1 MGQHLAQAAPEAR
14 ADFLKAISNSSAS
27 PVISAQS
34 REGLGKAWLDAGEGS
49 KARENLEKALQLR
62 KSHFGSDLLS
72 LGRVYYSLGLACDMA
87 GDREGALIAYAGAV
101 DSLLKCVEGAERRD
115 LLVQSYLCKAYAL
128 CDGEQWKEAAEA
140 FEAVLPM
147 LEGEQR
153 SENYKQLGRCY
164 DELGMKEKADDCW
177 KESGFPRVRMASP
190 RRRTSVN
197 SRSSRR

>member
-1 MGQHLAQAAPEAR
+1 MAGC
-14 ADFLKAISNSSAS
+14 
-27 PVISAQS
+27 
-34 REGLGKAWLDAGEGS
+34 REG
-49 KARENLEKALQLR
+49 ARPGRTLEKALQLR
-62 KSHFGSDLLS
+62 KSHFASDLLS
-72 LGRVYYSLGLACDMA
+72 LGRVYYSLGLASDMA
-87 GDREGALIAYAGAV
+87 GDRRAIAYAGAV

-115 LLVQSYLCKAYAL
+115 LLVQSYLCEAYAL

-177 KESGFPRVRMASP
+177 KELVFPGAQRHP
-190 RRRTSVN
+190 RRRPSVN

>member
-1 MGQHLAQAAPEAR
+1 M
-14 ADFLKAISNSSAS
+14 
-27 PVISAQS
+27 
-34 REGLGKAWLDAGEGS
+34 AGCRGGG

-62 KSHFGSDLLS
+62 KSHFASDLLS
-72 LGRVYYSLGLACDMA
+72 LGRVYYSLGLASDMA
-87 GDREGALIAYAGAV
+87 GDREGALTAYAGAV

-177 KESGFPRVRMASP
+177 KESGFPGCAWHP
-190 RRRTSVN
+190 PGADPP
-197 SRSSRR
+197 

>member
-1 MGQHLAQAAPEAR
+1 MCIR
-14 ADFLKAISNSSAS
+14 
-27 PVISAQS
+27 
-34 REGLGKAWLDAGEGS
+34 
-49 KARENLEKALQLR
+49 
-62 KSHFGSDLLS
+62 
-72 LGRVYYSLGLACDMA
+72 
-87 GDREGALIAYAGAV
+87 DR
-101 DSLLKCVEGAERRD
+101 KCVEGAERRD

-190 RRRTSVN
+190 GRRPSVN